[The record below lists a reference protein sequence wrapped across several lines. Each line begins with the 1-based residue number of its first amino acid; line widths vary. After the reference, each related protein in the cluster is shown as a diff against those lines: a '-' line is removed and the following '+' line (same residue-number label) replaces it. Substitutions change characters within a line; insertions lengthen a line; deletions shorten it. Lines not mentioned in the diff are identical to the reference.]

1 LCIIDDHSRL
11 VCHIQWFLDET
22 AETLIHGLCQAFCKR
37 GLPRGVLCDNGSA
50 MIAAE
55 TQNGLEALSVA
66 HNLTLPYSPY
76 QNGKQES
83 FWGQLEGRLM
93 AMLESV
99 DDLSLSFLNYATQA
113 WVEQDYNQ
121 ERHDEIG
128 TTPLERMLTGTSV
141 ARPCPEMK
149 KLRLVFTE
157 HQKRTQR
164 RSDGTVS
171 IAGVRFEIP
180 SQFAHLVQLFVRF
193 ARWDLTCAYLV
204 DPQDSLSVLSPIRP
218 QNKQANADGQRR
230 ARVLPLDAPPP
241 KEPIPPLLRSILAD
255 YQKTGL
261 PPAYIPG
268 AADPEETEKN

>member
-1 LCIIDDHSRL
+1 
-11 VCHIQWFLDET
+11 
-22 AETLIHGLCQAFCKR
+22 
-37 GLPRGVLCDNGSA
+37 
-50 MIAAE
+50 
-55 TQNGLEALSVA
+55 
-66 HNLTLPYSPY
+66 
-76 QNGKQES
+76 
-83 FWGQLEGRLM
+83 M

-113 WVEQDYNQ
+113 WVEQDYNR

-128 TTPLERMLTGTSV
+128 TAPLERMLSGTSV
-141 ARPCPEMK
+141 ARPCPEME

-164 RSDGTVS
+164 RSDGTIS
-171 IAGVRFEIP
+171 IHGVRFEIP
-180 SQFAHLVQLFVRF
+180 NQFAHLQQVFVRF

-204 DPQDSLSVLSPIRP
+204 DPKDSFTVLSPIRP
-218 QNKQANADGQRR
+218 QNKQKNADGKRR
-230 ARVLPLDAPPP
+230 ARVLPVEAQPP

-268 AADPEETEKN
+268 ATASEKMEKKS